1 MWADFS
7 RLRRRAAG
15 PLLCTGLPI
24 IFLLGIIFAAAQPA
38 AAGGKPVA
46 AKSEMVVAAHPLAAQ
61 TALRML
67 QSGGNAVDAAIAA
80 QMVLTL
86 VEPQSSGIGGGSF
99 LLYYDGKSRDLDF
112 YDGRETA
119 PARATPNMFLQADG
133 TPKPFYD
140 AVVGGLSVG
149 TPGALRM
156 LEQAHRDH
164 GKLPWARLFD
174 DAIRLAEQGFPVS
187 PRLAESIADDK
198 YLRQSAAAAAY
209 FYDSKGRPLPAGA
222 TLKNP
227 ALAASFRLISAG
239 GADAF
244 YSGQIASQV
253 VDAVAAAPGN
263 PGRLSRSDLARYL
276 VREREPVCA
285 DYRQWRICSA
295 PPPSSGGIAVLQILK
310 LLERF
315 DFQRIRPNT
324 PAAVHLFSE
333 ASRLAY
339 ADRNFYVGDPDFLRV
354 PTNELLD
361 SAYLSRRSELIP
373 FGNTI
378 WKVTPGKLPMQSGM
392 AAPLPQMESESTTH
406 LSIVDR
412 DGNAVSFTSSVEDS
426 FGARVMAGGFILNN
440 QLTDFSF
447 EPVRDGRPVANSV
460 QAGKRPR
467 SSMAPT
473 MVLDRNGRLLY
484 VLGTPGGSRIIAF
497 VAKTLI
503 GLLDWRLDPQAAID
517 LPNMAN
523 TGKETQLEAGT
534 ALEAQATALQV
545 LGHTVKPS
553 VMNSGLHVI
562 AVTSDGLLGGAD
574 NRREGVAVGD

>member
-1 MWADFS
+1 M
-7 RLRRRAAG
+7 RAEFWG
-15 PLLCTGLPI
+15 PRQGAVRPVCVIGLLI
-24 IFLLGIIFAAAQPA
+24 IFLCGIFGAALQPA
-38 AAGGKPVA
+38 AAASKPVA
-46 AKSEMVVAAHPLAAQ
+46 AKSEMVVAAHPLAAE
-61 TALRML
+61 TALRIL
-67 QSGGNAVDAAIAA
+67 RSGGNAADAAIAA
-80 QMVLTL
+80 QILLTL
-86 VEPQSSGIGGGSF
+86 VEPQSSGIGGGGF
-99 LLYYDGKSRDLDF
+99 LLYYDGKRRDLDF

-119 PARATPNMFLQADG
+119 PARATANMFLQPDG

-149 TPGALRM
+149 TPGVLRL
-156 LEQAHRDH
+156 LEEVHRDH
-164 GKLPWARLFD
+164 GRLPWAQLFD

-187 PRLAESIADDK
+187 PRLAAAIAEDK
-198 YLRQSAAAAAY
+198 HLKHSAAAAAY
-209 FYDSKGRPLPAGA
+209 FYDAKGQPQQAG
-222 TLKNP
+222 TLLKNP
-227 ALAASFRLISAG
+227 ALAASLRLIAAG

-244 YSGQIASQV
+244 YSGQIAGQI
-253 VDAVAAAPGN
+253 VDAVATAPGN
-263 PGRLSRSDLARYL
+263 PGRLSRADLARYP
-276 VREREPVCA
+276 VRQRDPVCT

-315 DFQRIRPNT
+315 DFNHIRPNT
-324 PAAVHLFSE
+324 PAAVHLFAE

-339 ADRNFYVGDPDFLRV
+339 ADRNFYVGDPDFLKV
-354 PTNELLD
+354 PTADLLD
-361 SAYLSRRSELIP
+361 KKYLNRRSQQIL

-378 WKVTPGKLPMQSGM
+378 WKVTPGNLRLQSGM
-392 AAPLPQMESESTTH
+392 AAPQPQMESESTTH

-447 EPVRDGRPVANSV
+447 EPTRDGRQVANAV
-460 QAGKRPR
+460 QPGKRPR

-484 VLGTPGGSRIIAF
+484 VLGSPGGSRIIAY

-523 TGKETQLEAGT
+523 TGKETQVETGT
-534 ALEAQATALQV
+534 LLANQATALQV
-545 LGHTVKPS
+545 LGHAVKTS
-553 VMNSGLHVI
+553 VMNSGLNVI
-562 AVTSDGLLGGAD
+562 AVTPAGLLGGAD

>member
-1 MWADFS
+1 MSAEKRVPRHD
-7 RLRRRAAG
+7 AAR
-15 PLLCTGLPI
+15 PLHRIGLLI
-24 IFLLGIIFAAAQPA
+24 GILFGVLGAALQPA
-38 AAGGKPVA
+38 AAASKPVA
-46 AKSEMVVAAHPLAAQ
+46 AKSEMVVAAHPLAAE
-61 TALRML
+61 TALRIL

-80 QMVLTL
+80 QIVLTL
-86 VEPQSSGIGGGSF
+86 VEPQSSGIGGGGF
-99 LLYYDGKSRDLDF
+99 LMYYDGKSRDLDF

-119 PARATPNMFLQADG
+119 PARATANMFLQADG
-133 TPKPFYD
+133 TPKAFYD

-156 LEQAHRDH
+156 LEQVHREH

-187 PRLAESIADDK
+187 PRLAESIAGDA
-198 YLRQSAAAAAY
+198 YLKQSGAAAAY
-209 FYDSKGRPLPAGA
+209 FYDAKGQPLQAGSI
-222 TLKNP
+222 LKNP
-227 ALAASFRLISAG
+227 ALAASLRLIAAG

-244 YSGQIASQV
+244 YSGTIAGWI
-253 VDAVAAAPGN
+253 VDAVATAPGN
-263 PGRLSRSDLARYL
+263 RGRLSRADLALYQARQ
-276 VREREPVCA
+276 RDPVCA

-315 DFQRIRPNT
+315 DFAQVRPNT
-324 PAAVHLFSE
+324 PAAVHLFAE

-354 PTNELLD
+354 PTSDLLD
-361 SAYLSRRSELIP
+361 SEYLNRRSQQIP

-406 LSIVDR
+406 LSIIDR

-426 FGARVMAGGFILNN
+426 FGARVMAGGFMLNN

-447 EPVRDGRPVANSV
+447 EPTRDGRPVANAV
-460 QAGKRPR
+460 QPGKRPR

-473 MVLDRNGRLLY
+473 MVLDHDGRLLY
-484 VLGTPGGSRIIAF
+484 VLGSPGGSRIIAY

-523 TGKETQLEAGT
+523 TGKETQVEAGT
-534 ALEAQATALQV
+534 VLENQVTALQV
-545 LGHTVKPS
+545 LGHAVKPS

-562 AVTSDGLLGGAD
+562 AVTSAGLLGGAD

>member
-1 MWADFS
+1 MSADS
-7 RLRRRAAG
+7 LWPRACVARPVRRIG
-15 PLLCTGLPI
+15 
-24 IFLLGIIFAAAQPA
+24 IFLAILLAIIPVSAPPA
-38 AAGGKPVA
+38 AAGTKPVA
-46 AKSEMVVAAHPLAAQ
+46 AASEMVVAAHPLAAQ
-61 TALRML
+61 TALRIL
-67 QSGGNAVDAAIAA
+67 DSGGNAVDAAIAA

-86 VEPQSSGIGGGSF
+86 VEPQSSGIGGGGF
-99 LLYYDGKSRDLDF
+99 LLYYDGKERKLGF

-119 PARATPNMFLQADG
+119 PARATPNMFLKPDG
-133 TPKPFYD
+133 KPKDFYE

-156 LEQAHRDH
+156 LEQVHRDH
-164 GKLPWARLFD
+164 GRLPWARLFD
-174 DAIRLAEQGFPVS
+174 DAIRLAEQGFKVS
-187 PRLAESIADDK
+187 PRLAASIADDK
-198 YLRQSAAAAAY
+198 YLKQSAASAAY
-209 FYDSKGRPLPAGA
+209 FYDAEGQPLPPGA

-227 ALAASFRLISAG
+227 ALAASLRLIATG

-244 YSGQIASQV
+244 YSGHIAGQI

-276 VREREPVCA
+276 VRERDPVCA

-295 PPPSSGGIAVLQILK
+295 PPPSSGGIAVLQVLK

-315 DFQRIRPNT
+315 DLQRVRPNT

-333 ASRLAY
+333 ANRLAY
-339 ADRNFYVGDPDFLRV
+339 ADRNYYVGDPDFLKV
-354 PTNELLD
+354 PTKELLD
-361 SAYLSRRSELIP
+361 GEYLRMRSELIP
-373 FGNTI
+373 FGSTI
-378 WKVTPGKLPMQSGM
+378 WKVTPGRLPTQSGL
-392 AAPLPQMESESTTH
+392 AAPLPTVESESTTH

-447 EPVRDGRPVANSV
+447 EPARDGRPVANAV

-473 MVLDRNGRLLY
+473 MVFDRDGRLRY
-484 VLGTPGGSRIIAF
+484 VLGTPGGSRIIAY

-523 TGKETQLEAGT
+523 TGKETQIEAGT
-534 ALEAQATALQV
+534 LLESQMTALEV

-553 VMNSGLHVI
+553 NMNSGLHVI
-562 AVTSDGLLGGAD
+562 AVTPQGLLGGAD
-574 NRREGVAVGD
+574 NRREGVAVGE

>member
-1 MWADFS
+1 MSAEIWVPRHD
-7 RLRRRAAG
+7 AAR
-15 PLLCTGLPI
+15 PLHRI
-24 IFLLGIIFAAAQPA
+24 SLLIGILFGVLGAALQPA
-38 AAGGKPVA
+38 AAASKPVA
-46 AKSEMVVAAHPLAAQ
+46 AKSEMVVAAHPLAAE
-61 TALRML
+61 TALSILR
-67 QSGGNAVDAAIAA
+67 SGGNAVDAAIAA

-86 VEPQSSGIGGGSF
+86 VEPQSSGIGGGGF

-119 PARATPNMFLQADG
+119 PARATANMFLQADG
-133 TPKPFYD
+133 TPKAFYD

-156 LEQAHRDH
+156 LEQVHRDH

-187 PRLAESIADDK
+187 PRLAESISGDE
-198 YLRQSAAAAAY
+198 YLRQSGAAAAY
-209 FYDSKGRPLPAGA
+209 FFNADGQPLQAG
-222 TLKNP
+222 TLLKNA
-227 ALAASFRLISAG
+227 ALAASLRLIAAG

-244 YSGQIASQV
+244 YSGTIAGRIA
-253 VDAVAAAPGN
+253 DAVASVPGN
-263 PGRLSRSDLARYL
+263 PGRLSRADLAQYQARQ
-276 VREREPVCA
+276 RDPVCA

-315 DFQRIRPNT
+315 DFQRVRPNT

-339 ADRNFYVGDPDFLRV
+339 ADRNFYVGDPDFLTV
-354 PTNELLD
+354 PTAELLD
-361 SAYLSRRSELIP
+361 SEYLIRRSQLIP

-378 WKVTPGKLPMQSGM
+378 WKVTPGNLRLQSGM

-426 FGARVMAGGFILNN
+426 FGARVMAGGFMLNN

-447 EPVRDGRPVANSV
+447 EPTRDGRPVANAV
-460 QAGKRPR
+460 QPGKRPR

-473 MVLDRNGRLLY
+473 MVLDRDGRLLY
-484 VLGTPGGSRIIAF
+484 VLGSPGGSRIIAY

-523 TGKETQLEAGT
+523 TGKETQVEAGT
-534 ALEAQATALQV
+534 LLANQATALQV

-562 AVTSDGLLGGAD
+562 AVTPAGLLGGAD